1 MYQLISSVFLTVAL
15 AGCATD
21 LASTSATEAALNAQE
36 AKQAQQLTD
45 QVRSQLNAA
54 MRTEQDRLQ
63 QAEKASNRKGPPNGW
78 LAAPR
83 WPFDYLTRWGHRVP
97 GTAPTRCVSA

>member
-1 MYQLISSVFLTVAL
+1 MNRLISLVFLTVAL
-15 AGCATD
+15 AGCAAD
-21 LASTSATEAALNAQE
+21 VASTAATEARLNAEE

-63 QAEKASNRKGPPNGW
+63 QAEKVSNP
-78 LAAPR
+78 
-83 WPFDYLTRWGHRVP
+83 
-97 GTAPTRCVSA
+97 

>member
-1 MYQLISSVFLTVAL
+1 MKQVISLVFLTVAL
-15 AGCATD
+15 AGCAVD
-21 LASTSATEAALNAQE
+21 VVSSEATEAALNAQE

-63 QAEKASNRKGPPNGW
+63 QAEKVSNP
-78 LAAPR
+78 
-83 WPFDYLTRWGHRVP
+83 
-97 GTAPTRCVSA
+97 

>member
-1 MYQLISSVFLTVAL
+1 MNRLISSVFLTVAL
-15 AGCATD
+15 VGCAAD
-21 LASTSATEAALNAQE
+21 VASTAATEAALNAQE

-63 QAEKASNRKGPPNGW
+63 QAEKASNP
-78 LAAPR
+78 
-83 WPFDYLTRWGHRVP
+83 
-97 GTAPTRCVSA
+97 